1 MMKQTN
7 SISVVIP
14 NYNGKA
20 LLEKNIPFV
29 YAALKTSAIEAFEV
43 IVSDDHSSDDSVEFI
58 RTTYPA
64 IILIENSTNKGFSGN
79 TNRGIN
85 KATKDLVF
93 ILNSDV
99 ELTEGY
105 FKPLLPYFEKPD
117 TFGVMGRIISLTS
130 EKIQDGAKFADYS
143 FAKIKTH
150 INYTCPTKDSLYSY
164 FLSGANSLVDREKL
178 LKIGGFNEVFNP
190 YNSEDVDLGFMA
202 WRLGYKCYYDHKAVC
217 RHPNSATLKK
227 EPSQKLKHISKRN
240 KYFLHVIHLSRL
252 ELSYYLV
259 RLALKTCLRALILD
273 TNYLKTTVSFVRSF
287 DTCLASRR
295 RLKALQQQNNQQIS
309 LRDVAQFINSEIGT
323 TPITRF

>member
-1 MMKQTN
+1 MMKQKN

-29 YAALKTSAIEAFEV
+29 YAALKTSAIEEYEI
-43 IVSDDHSSDDSVEFI
+43 IVSDDHSSDNSVAFI
-58 RTTYPA
+58 RTSYPA
-64 IILIENSTNKGFSGN
+64 VILIENSTNKGFAGN
-79 TNRGIN
+79 TNIGIS

-105 FKPLLPYFEKPD
+105 FKPLLHYFEQPD

-130 EKIQDGAKFADYS
+130 DTIQDGAKFAEYS

-164 FLSGANSLVDREKL
+164 FLSGANALVDREKL

-202 WRLGYKCYYDHKAVC
+202 WRLGYKCYYDHTAVC
-217 RHPNSATLKK
+217 RHPNSATLKQ

-240 KYFLHVIHLSRL
+240 RYFLHAIHLNRL
-252 ELSYYLV
+252 ELTYYLV
-259 RLALKTCLRALILD
+259 RLALKTGVRALFLD
-273 TNYLKTTVSFVRSF
+273 TNYLKTSFSF
-287 DTCLASRR
+287 FSSFTTCMKSRR
-295 RLKALQQQNNQQIS
+295 RLKALQQQNNQRIS
-309 LRDVAQFINSEIGT
+309 LRNVAQFINSEIGT
-323 TPITRF
+323 TPISRF